1 MTGHTGNSEFCFTKT
16 LNIEVKGNQNSLF
29 ALGLV
34 ILVFCL
40 TSKLKTEKKL
50 ETNTLLDTICL
61 KSTMI
66 SRRFT

>member
-1 MTGHTGNSEFCFTKT
+1 MTGHRGNSEFCFTKT

-40 TSKLKTEKKL
+40 TSKLKTEKKKKL
-50 ETNTLLDTICL
+50 ETNTLLDTI
-61 KSTMI
+61 
-66 SRRFT
+66 